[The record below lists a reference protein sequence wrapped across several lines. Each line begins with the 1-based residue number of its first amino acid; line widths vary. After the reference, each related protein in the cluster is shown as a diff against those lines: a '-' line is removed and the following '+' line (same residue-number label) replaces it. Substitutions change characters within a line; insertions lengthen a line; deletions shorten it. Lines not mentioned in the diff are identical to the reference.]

1 MACGSL
7 QEFAPVVSDRLLPA
21 HAILLR
27 HQLGV
32 AVERGLNITLSLV
45 VGTATAKRCLG
56 KALRGLKG

>member
-1 MACGSL
+1 M
-7 QEFAPVVSDRLLPA
+7 SDRLLPA